1 MVPLPGPRRRGYHER
16 FNRSRFVKKIVL
28 LCVFLCAPDLT
39 IAQAPHRHNTA
50 VALVAKF

>member
-1 MVPLPGPRRRGYHER
+1 MTVAPPGIVQLPVPGCRGYHQR

-28 LCVFLCAPDLT
+28 PRAPDT
-39 IAQAPHRHNTA
+39 NTA